1 MLQFSVTTHP
11 RKSNE
16 SSPQTALI
24 AIKNNFSAENAQSE
38 TEGISNCMAGGAE
51 NGR

>member
-16 SSPQTALI
+16 SSPQAALV

-38 TEGISNCMAGGAE
+38 TGAFQIVRPE
-51 NGR
+51 VE